1 MTPETSGLA
10 CICAI
15 ISCSTLLV
23 HCDHLCEGQDL
34 RVWVVA
40 SQVGKV
46 LNPVVQNT
54 MMVL

>member
-1 MTPETSGLA
+1 MTPDTSGLA

-15 ISCSTLLV
+15 ICCSTLLV
-23 HCDHLCEGQDL
+23 YCNHLCEGQDL
-34 RVWVVA
+34 RVWVVT

-46 LNPVVQNT
+46 FDPVVQNT